1 MDFKVFIILIL
12 SHFTFLAQTEIV
24 VNTFTENS
32 QIEPAIAKIDAQE
45 NIAVAWVSN
54 NQADSN
60 SESDIYMQMMS
71 PDLSAI
77 GDELLVNEITSGIQ
91 DKPQIASNKD
101 GDFVIVW
108 SSFDRNYPD
117 EFFDVKG
124 RIFNKQGAVTE
135 EFIVNTF
142 QNNTQTRPEVAMDLE
157 GNFIVVW
164 ESWYQDG
171 SERGVYAQKFNSE
184 GIKEGT
190 EFLVNTTTMFSQC
203 KPTISFFNNGSF
215 IIVWETWLESE
226 RGYNLFA
233 KIYDKQGNIVKDEF
247 QINSYTDNYQWY
259 SDVTTYSDNSFDI
272 VWCSWEQDGY
282 DGGIYLKSYDSL
294 SIPSSDEILINSS
307 TKYYQWLPKIEKFED
322 ERKVIIW
329 SSLNLDGSMEG
340 VYYKIYDKVNNEL
353 SLETKL
359 NEYNESYQW
368 QPSIISL
375 STNEFVGVWSSWGEL
390 DSDYEIM
397 AKKILPNMVI
407 GFIDSND
414 YQHPEGKSTSNFIV
428 HVIDSSKLTGHQY
441 EISFTEEEESKY
453 LSFSVV
459 DLETNILKVSNS
471 PLNYGNDVKYLS
483 NKFDGIIVEILPNFE
498 LKIDFDK
505 SLFINN
511 SNSNVKF
518 NVENSSIFPAIA
530 PIDLALIWGNT
541 DTLSNGNYLS
551 PLDTALSPSN
561 VKEIIIPFEVRNL
574 ESGEKIEVLIFEN
587 NNSKNN
593 RWDVG
598 EEIFL
603 LTPEYYRTSEFN
615 THVKISSSSTSQNLT
630 LPSINDTIFIST
642 KKPLA
647 TDDKYY
653 FSTESS
659 KIILDIDSEHIENEF
674 KLFQNYPNPFNPS
687 TTINYS
693 IPKNV
698 SSNYTHVK
706 LNIYDILGRKI
717 VNLVD
722 DFQAAGD
729 YSISFNGK
737 DFTSGIYFYR
747 IELGELQLTKK
758 MLLIK

>member
-1 MDFKVFIILIL
+1 MGFKVFIILIL

-24 VNTFTENS
+24 VNTFTENA
-32 QIEPAIAKIDAQE
+32 QIEPVIAKIDAQE
-45 NIAVAWVSN
+45 NFAVAWVSH

-60 SESDIYMQMMS
+60 SESDIYMQIMA
-71 PDLSAI
+71 PDLSI
-77 GDELLVNEITSGIQ
+77 INGELLVNEITSGTQ
-91 DKPQIASNKD
+91 DKPEIASNKN

-108 SSFDRNYPD
+108 SSFDRDYPD
-117 EFFDVKG
+117 DFFDVKG

-142 QNNTQTRPEVAMDLE
+142 QNNTQTRPDVAMDLE

-184 GIKEGT
+184 GIKDGT
-190 EFLVNTTTMFSQC
+190 EFLVNTTTLYSQC
-203 KPTISFFNNGSF
+203 KPTISFFNNGNY
-215 IIVWETWLESE
+215 IIVWESWLESE
-226 RGYNLFA
+226 KGYNLFA
-233 KIYDKQGNIVKDEF
+233 KIYDKQGNILKDEF

-259 SDVTTYSDNSFDI
+259 SDLTTYSDNSFDI

-294 SIPSSDEILINSS
+294 SVPLSDEILINSS
-307 TKYYQWLPKIEKFED
+307 TKYYQWLPKIEKFDD

-340 VYYKIYDKVNNEL
+340 VYYKIYDKVNNDL

-359 NEYNESYQW
+359 NEYTESYQW
-368 QPSIISL
+368 QPSISTL

-390 DSDYEIM
+390 DSDYEVM
-397 AKKILPNMVI
+397 AKKVLPNMVI

-414 YQHPEGKSTSNFIV
+414 YQHLEGKSTSNFIV

-441 EISFTEEEESKY
+441 EISFTEEESKY

-459 DLETNILKVSNS
+459 DLETNIVKVSNS

-541 DTLSNGNYLS
+541 DTLSNGNYSS

-561 VKEIIIPFEVRNL
+561 IKEIIIPFEVKDL

-598 EEIFL
+598 DEIFL
-603 LTPEYYRTSEFN
+603 LTPEKYRTSEFN
-615 THVKISSSSTSQNLT
+615 THVKISSGYNSESLS
-630 LPSINDTIFIST
+630 LPNINDTIFIST

-647 TDDKYY
+647 TDDKYH

-659 KIILDIDSEHIENEF
+659 KIVLDIDREQVSNEF

-687 TTINYS
+687 TTITYS
-693 IPKNV
+693 IPQNV
-698 SSNYTHVK
+698 GGNYTHVK
-706 LNIYDILGRKI
+706 LNIYDLLGRKMT
-717 VNLVD
+717 NLVD
-722 DFQAAGD
+722 DLQSAGT
-729 YSISFNGK
+729 YSITFNGK
-737 DFTSGIYFYR
+737 DFSSGIYLYR
-747 IELGELQLTKK
+747 IELGDLQITKK